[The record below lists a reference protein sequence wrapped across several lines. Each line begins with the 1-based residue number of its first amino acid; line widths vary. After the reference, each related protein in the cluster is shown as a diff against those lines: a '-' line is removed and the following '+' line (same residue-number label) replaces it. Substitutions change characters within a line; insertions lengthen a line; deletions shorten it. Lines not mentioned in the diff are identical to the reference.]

1 MSDAQLLEI
10 AAAVEASGHGFIWV
24 VKKQE
29 GLPQGFE
36 NGWNSIMEGV
46 TAGVPMVTWPIQ
58 AEQFLNEKLV
68 TDVLKV
74 GVGVGAQEWSRNQRR
89 ILLGREEIEKAV
101 REVMMVGEDAK
112 DTRMKAAQL
121 KEFARRANDKGGS
134 SHSNLHSLLEEL
146 RSLKRQDG
154 RWCQEK
160 VT

>member
-1 MSDAQLLEI
+1 MEGKGLVVRGWAPQVRILDHE
-10 AAAVEASGHGFIWV
+10 AVGGFMTHC
-24 VKKQE
+24 
-29 GLPQGFE
+29 
-36 NGWNSIMEGV
+36 GWNSIMEGV

-74 GVGVGAQEWSRNQRR
+74 GVGVGAQ
-89 ILLGREEIEKAV
+89 EEIEKAV

>member
-1 MSDAQLLEI
+1 MEGKGLVVRGWAPQVRILDHE
-10 AAAVEASGHGFIWV
+10 AVGGFMTHC
-24 VKKQE
+24 
-29 GLPQGFE
+29 
-36 NGWNSIMEGV
+36 GWNSIMEGV

-74 GVGVGAQEWSRNQRR
+74 GVGVGAQE

>member
-36 NGWNSIMEGV
+36 KRMEGK
-46 TAGVPMVTWPIQ
+46 G
-58 AEQFLNEKLV
+58 LV
-68 TDVLKV
+68 VRGWAPQV
-74 GVGVGAQEWSRNQRR
+74 R
-89 ILLGREEIEKAV
+89 ILDHEAV
-101 REVMMVGEDAK
+101 E
-112 DTRMKAAQL
+112 AAQL

>member
-1 MSDAQLLEI
+1 MEGKGLVVRGWAPQVRILDHE
-10 AAAVEASGHGFIWV
+10 AVGGFMTHC
-24 VKKQE
+24 
-29 GLPQGFE
+29 
-36 NGWNSIMEGV
+36 GWNSIMEGV

-74 GVGVGAQEWSRNQRR
+74 GVGVGAQEWSRNQ
-89 ILLGREEIEKAV
+89 AV